1 MMDGRYI
8 KLNEEPIEIENFIDE
23 MKEDEESVFGF
34 TWNEK
39 RYYLEDFVRCHNNH
53 WVSDKFPDYIHGFS
67 HTMPYNP
74 LYIELISDEAVNVYE
89 YKEGE
94 E

>member
-23 MKEDEESVFGF
+23 RKEDEESVFGF
-34 TWNEK
+34 TWNDK
-39 RYYLEDFVRCHNNH
+39 RYYLEDFVRCHHNH
-53 WVSDKFPDYIHGFS
+53 WVVDNFPEYIHGFS
-67 HTMPYNP
+67 HNMCYNP
-74 LYIELISDEAVNVYE
+74 LFIELISDEAVNVYE

>member
-23 MKEDEESVFGF
+23 RKEDEESVFGF
-34 TWNEK
+34 TWNDK
-39 RYYLEDFVRCHNNH
+39 RYYLEDFVRCHHNP
-53 WVSDKFPDYIHGFS
+53 WVSDNFPEYIHGFS
-67 HTMPYNP
+67 HNMYYNP
-74 LYIELISDEAVNVYE
+74 LFIELISDEAVNVYE